1 MHAISQMTQ
10 NQEFCS
16 TYPKLAVSEK
26 NVVDFT
32 KNTAYNICLFW
43 FHDFDF
49 LQFRRNNTCRGKK
62 DSFKEECQISHFA
75 QCLGQFSSFVEHKIF
90 MLKRV
95 NELFFLH
102 FFNFTNLVTSNC
114 NQINLCS

>member
-1 MHAISQMTQ
+1 MHAISQKTQ

-26 NVVDFT
+26 IVVDFT

-49 LQFRRNNTCRGKK
+49 LQFRRNNTCREKRE
-62 DSFKEECQISHFA
+62 SLKEECQISH
-75 QCLGQFSSFVEHKIF
+75 CLPNVWGNLHPSLNTK
-90 MLKRV
+90 
-95 NELFFLH
+95 FL
-102 FFNFTNLVTSNC
+102 C
-114 NQINLCS
+114 